1 MEYLTLSRP
10 SIFISYNHKDE
21 DWKDRILL
29 HLGIAQKQ
37 KLFDVWDDRRIEG
50 GEDWFE
56 AITRAIDAGC
66 VGILLVSA
74 NSLTS
79 NLNLKEEVPHLI
91 EKNGA
96 GKLRL

>member
-1 MEYLTLSRP
+1 MRFSLSRP
-10 SIFISYNHKDE
+10 SIFVSYSHKDE
-21 DWKDRILL
+21 EWKDRILL
-29 HLGIAQKQ
+29 HLGVAQKQ
-37 KLFDVWDDRRIEG
+37 ELFDVWNDRRVEG

-79 NLNLKEEVPHLI
+79 DFIFQDEVPRLI
-91 EKNGA
+91 KKHGA